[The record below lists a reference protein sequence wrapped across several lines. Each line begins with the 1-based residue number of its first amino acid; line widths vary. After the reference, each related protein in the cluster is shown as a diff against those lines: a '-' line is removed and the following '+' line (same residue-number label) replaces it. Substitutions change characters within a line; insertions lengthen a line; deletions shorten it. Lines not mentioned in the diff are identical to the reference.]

1 MFEQPTRSRRLPTT
15 SVREHQEPAANPKSL
30 VAADLLLSK
39 KDFAKHSS
47 LQAVRTLARE
57 TDFPIRLLH
66 FAFAIVDGSDP
77 RRAQYGLN
85 IAIKD
90 HKSVHCYFSFVFNRE
105 VDGVCYEALGVS
117 FLMQPASP
125 RNIGARCD
133 NHSGP

>member
-39 KDFAKHSS
+39 KDFAKHSNP
-47 LQAVRTLARE
+47 QAVRTLTRE
-57 TDFPIRLLH
+57 LISPFACLISPSRLSM
-66 FAFAIVDGSDP
+66 APTA

-90 HKSVHCYFSFVFNRE
+90 HKSVHYNFSFVFNRE